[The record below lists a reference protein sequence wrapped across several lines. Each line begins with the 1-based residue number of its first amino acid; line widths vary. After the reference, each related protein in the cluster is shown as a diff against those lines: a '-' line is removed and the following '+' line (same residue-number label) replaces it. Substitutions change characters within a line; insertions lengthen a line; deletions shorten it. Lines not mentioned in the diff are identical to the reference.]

1 MKKPYITSIEKNK
14 NGAYIVK
21 YFDGYD
27 HNKRMFL
34 FYTKKSALKAV
45 KDELG
50 IRRNSQPIY
59 DLGII

>member
-1 MKKPYITSIEKNK
+1 MNKPYIISIEKNK
-14 NGAYIVK
+14 NSAYIVK

-27 HNKRMFL
+27 YNKRMFL

-45 KDELG
+45 KDELR
-50 IRRNSQPIY
+50 IKRNPQPIY